1 MKRPESRTII
11 LHRRF
16 SRHDRDYCL
25 FSIEGKPYEFLYFS
39 HREKDLRSL
48 FYGSGFL
55 DMIPRI
61 EQEKPD
67 LCIECGLGTRI
78 RGGVSLDD
86 GDVVAWHCSG
96 KKANGIIVALRENL
110 GPDGNWIKPF

>member
-1 MKRPESRTII
+1 MTRSDGRTII

-16 SRHDRDYCL
+16 FRHDRDYCI

-55 DMIPRI
+55 DTIPQI

-78 RGGVSLDD
+78 KGGVSLDE
-86 GDVVAWHCSG
+86 GDIVSWHCSS
-96 KKANGIIVALRENL
+96 KKANGILLALCNIL
-110 GPDGNWIKPF
+110 GDDEGWIRTF